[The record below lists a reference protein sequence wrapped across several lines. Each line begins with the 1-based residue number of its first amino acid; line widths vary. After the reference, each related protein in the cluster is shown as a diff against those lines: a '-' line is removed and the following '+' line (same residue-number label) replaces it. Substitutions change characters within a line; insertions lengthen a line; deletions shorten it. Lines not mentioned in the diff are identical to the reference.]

1 MSGGVPKR
9 VLISQTQ
16 SNTPSKSGRWGK
28 PGIILCSGARSRR
41 AMCNSIQTRAK
52 YCPIP
57 CLPPVPNLFI
67 FNTFNDA
74 SKNQGNSAPGSLD
87 TIITVYKT
95 PTTAA
100 ADTTIVDDTNN
111 IVTTITLGV
120 TPVGT
125 VPLEW
130 NTPQNYAVY
139 DDTVYQDVF
148 SSAYSSVDFNVDNMN
163 GGDTYRFIISTVQT
177 FLYASGPPGN
187 SGNVINPPAYNVSST
202 APPPQDPS
210 GVGAATKLS
219 ELLQINYGIAQFQY
233 GDNKLKVPPTSLQNS
248 FLDTNEYY
256 YLKVDVT
263 LSADKKTVT
272 HTIVP

>member
-9 VLISQTQ
+9 VLISKTQ

-57 CLPPVPNLFI
+57 CITPPPNLFI

-74 SKNQGNSAPGSLD
+74 SKNQGNPAPGSLD

-111 IVTTITLGV
+111 VVTTIIIGV
-120 TPVGT
+120 PVGT

-130 NTPQNYAVY
+130 NTPQNYAIY

-163 GGDTYRFIISTVQT
+163 GGDTYRFIISTART
-177 FLYASGPPGN
+177 FLFASGPPGN

-202 APPPQDPS
+202 SIPTQDPS
-210 GVGAATKLS
+210 GVGGAATKLS
-219 ELLQINYGIAQFQY
+219 PLLQINYGIAEFHS

-248 FLDTNEYY
+248 FLDTNAYY

-272 HTIVP
+272 HTIIP